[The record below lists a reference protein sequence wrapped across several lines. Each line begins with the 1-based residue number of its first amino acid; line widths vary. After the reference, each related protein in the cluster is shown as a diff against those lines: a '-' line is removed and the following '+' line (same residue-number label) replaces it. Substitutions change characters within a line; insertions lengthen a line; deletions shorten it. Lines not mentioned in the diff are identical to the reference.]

1 MNGRTALHLAL
12 IASLTACAYP
22 LTALLCVWD
31 GKPAGLSAWGMAG
44 LLALLLWLGLGGIL
58 LVRRTYYRHPRWVNS
73 ALWTLSALAGVGAAF
88 LAPLDTV
95 FFRILLGAAAAGA
108 FFGGTRLL
116 FLPPET
122 LAHPYVF
129 AGVCTWE
136 VAAGLLLRLHCPDA
150 SGLPYVL
157 LLAGQSA
164 VFAVA
169 HNQEALRRVLHG
181 RDGEEW
187 ELPREVQRRNRL
199 LMGALFGIG
208 GLLLLCS
215 KPAAHGVRWLLTKIL
230 TVLWAALRWFLN
242 CFSGNG
248 TSEESSEVAEEAG
261 ELAQQSAPWWS
272 TWLSTFF
279 WILCWAAIVAVLV
292 WKRREV
298 CQAVRRFWYHLRS
311 WFLAHWN
318 AHPVEESDDGAYCD
332 YVENLQVGEAAFSRP
347 APGNSRRQWR
357 HAYRRYSRM
366 APDVEKYR
374 LGYGLLLAKLPAET
388 AKPSDSPAE
397 VLAHLQAFPEQAALL
412 SRWTCVTDAYSAL
425 RYGGIPPAQEA
436 FAAMEQLL
444 EQFL

>member
-58 LVRRTYYRHPRWVNS
+58 LVCRTYYRHPRWVNS

-164 VFAVA
+164 VFAAA

-199 LMGALFGIG
+199 LMGTLLGIG

-242 CFSGNG
+242 CFSGKIIIG
-248 TSEESSEVAEEAG
+248 QIYEHEVIVCSTGYDLNSTIHQSLAEC
-261 ELAQQSAPWWS
+261 LCIVND
-272 TWLSTFF
+272 
-279 WILCWAAIVAVLV
+279 ILLV
-292 WKRREV
+292 YFK
-298 CQAVRRFWYHLRS
+298 LRLKCL
-311 WFLAHWN
+311 FKA
-318 AHPVEESDDGAYCD
+318 DCFRCD
-332 YVENLQVGEAAFSRP
+332 HMHQR
-347 APGNSRRQWR
+347 
-357 HAYRRYSRM
+357 
-366 APDVEKYR
+366 
-374 LGYGLLLAKLPAET
+374 
-388 AKPSDSPAE
+388 
-397 VLAHLQAFPEQAALL
+397 
-412 SRWTCVTDAYSAL
+412 SAL
-425 RYGGIPPAQEA
+425 DSRENSFVKVI
-436 FAAMEQLL
+436 FVCD
-444 EQFL
+444 FLTG

>member
-31 GKPAGLSAWGMAG
+31 GKPAGLFAWGMAG

-164 VFAVA
+164 VFAAA

-199 LMGALFGIG
+199 LMGVLFGIG
-208 GLLLLCS
+208 GLTACAGS
-215 KPAAHGVRWLLTKIL
+215 
-230 TVLWAALRWFLN
+230 LRKF
-242 CFSGNG
+242 
-248 TSEESSEVAEEAG
+248 
-261 ELAQQSAPWWS
+261 
-272 TWLSTFF
+272 
-279 WILCWAAIVAVLV
+279 
-292 WKRREV
+292 
-298 CQAVRRFWYHLRS
+298 
-311 WFLAHWN
+311 
-318 AHPVEESDDGAYCD
+318 
-332 YVENLQVGEAAFSRP
+332 
-347 APGNSRRQWR
+347 
-357 HAYRRYSRM
+357 
-366 APDVEKYR
+366 
-374 LGYGLLLAKLPAET
+374 
-388 AKPSDSPAE
+388 
-397 VLAHLQAFPEQAALL
+397 
-412 SRWTCVTDAYSAL
+412 
-425 RYGGIPPAQEA
+425 
-436 FAAMEQLL
+436 
-444 EQFL
+444 

>member
-108 FFGGTRLL
+108 FF
-116 FLPPET
+116 
-122 LAHPYVF
+122 
-129 AGVCTWE
+129 
-136 VAAGLLLRLHCPDA
+136 AA
-150 SGLPYVL
+150 
-157 LLAGQSA
+157 
-164 VFAVA
+164 A

-199 LMGALFGIG
+199 LMGVLFGVG

-242 CFSGNG
+242 CFSGDG
-248 TSEESSEVAEEAG
+248 ASEESSAVAEEAG

-272 TWLSTFF
+272 TWLSTFL
-279 WILCWAAIVAVLV
+279 WILC
-292 WKRREV
+292 
-298 CQAVRRFWYHLRS
+298 
-311 WFLAHWN
+311 
-318 AHPVEESDDGAYCD
+318 
-332 YVENLQVGEAAFSRP
+332 
-347 APGNSRRQWR
+347 
-357 HAYRRYSRM
+357 
-366 APDVEKYR
+366 
-374 LGYGLLLAKLPAET
+374 
-388 AKPSDSPAE
+388 
-397 VLAHLQAFPEQAALL
+397 
-412 SRWTCVTDAYSAL
+412 
-425 RYGGIPPAQEA
+425 
-436 FAAMEQLL
+436 
-444 EQFL
+444 

>member
-1 MNGRTALHLAL
+1 MNGRTVLHLAL

-164 VFAVA
+164 VFAAA
-169 HNQEALRRVLHG
+169 HNQEALRRVLHS

-187 ELPREVQRRNRL
+187 ELPWEVQRRNRL

-242 CFSGNG
+242 CFSGAALKRSAGKLRRKRANWRSSRRPGGARGSPRSSGFCAGRRLLRCWSGNGGRSGRQSGAFGIICAAGFWRTGTPIPWRNPTTAHTVIMWKIYRWERLRSPVRRREIPDGSGGTPTADTAAWHRTGRSTGWG
-248 TSEESSEVAEEAG
+248 TSCFWRSCRRRR
-261 ELAQQSAPWWS
+261 QSPR
-272 TWLSTFF
+272 T
-279 WILCWAAIVAVLV
+279 
-292 WKRREV
+292 
-298 CQAVRRFWYHLRS
+298 VRRRCWRICRRFR
-311 WFLAHWN
+311 
-318 AHPVEESDDGAYCD
+318 
-332 YVENLQVGEAAFSRP
+332 
-347 APGNSRRQWR
+347 SRRR
-357 HAYRRYSRM
+357 CC
-366 APDVEKYR
+366 P
-374 LGYGLLLAKLPAET
+374 
-388 AKPSDSPAE
+388 
-397 VLAHLQAFPEQAALL
+397 
-412 SRWTCVTDAYSAL
+412 
-425 RYGGIPPAQEA
+425 GGRA
-436 FAAMEQLL
+436 
-444 EQFL
+444 

>member
-150 SGLPYVL
+150 SGLPHVL

-164 VFAVA
+164 VFAAA

-199 LMGALFGIG
+199 LMGVLFGIG

-242 CFSGNG
+242 CFSGDG
-248 TSEESSEVAEEAG
+248 TSEESSEVAGEAG

-279 WILCWAAIVAVLV
+279 WILCWAAIVVVLV

-298 CQAVRRFWYHLRS
+298 WQAVRRFWYHLRS

-366 APDVEKYR
+366 APDGEKYR

-388 AKPSDSPAE
+388 AKPSE
-397 VLAHLQAFPEQAALL
+397 ALL
-412 SRWTCVTDAYSAL
+412 LWEIRWLV
-425 RYGGIPPAQEA
+425 P
-436 FAAMEQLL
+436 
-444 EQFL
+444 

>member
-1 MNGRTALHLAL
+1 MT
-12 IASLTACAYP
+12 
-22 LTALLCVWD
+22 
-31 GKPAGLSAWGMAG
+31 
-44 LLALLLWLGLGGIL
+44 
-58 LVRRTYYRHPRWVNS
+58 
-73 ALWTLSALAGVGAAF
+73 
-88 LAPLDTV
+88 
-95 FFRILLGAAAAGA
+95 
-108 FFGGTRLL
+108 
-116 FLPPET
+116 
-122 LAHPYVF
+122 
-129 AGVCTWE
+129 
-136 VAAGLLLRLHCPDA
+136 AGLLLRLHCPDA

-164 VFAVA
+164 VFAAA

-199 LMGALFGIG
+199 LMGTLLGIG

-215 KPAAHGVRWLLTKIL
+215 KPAAHGVRWLFTKIL

-242 CFSGNG
+242 CFSGDG

-298 CQAVRRFWYHLRS
+298 WQSVRRFWYHLRS

-366 APDVEKYR
+366 APDGEKYR